1 MVVEVVPPVQNDRV
15 VFIAEEH
22 SGAIALA
29 SEGVRVAQVGE
40 FVVDGGLVEECEAC
54 GLDLVEELDGEFF
67 FFLNFWICVLGSV
80 YVFLLILFKTHLDL
94 NFYYF

>member
-1 MVVEVVPPVQNDRV
+1 MVEVVSPVQNDRV

-54 GLDLVEELDGEFF
+54 GLDLVEELDGDFF
-67 FFLNFWICVLGSV
+67 FFFNFWVCVLKSKF
-80 YVFLLILFKTHLDL
+80 VFLLFLFKTHLDL
-94 NFYYF
+94 NSYDF